1 MDLYLPNHY
10 LDMAGILRDPHPFI
24 IVVGARGTGKTYG
37 ALTGALDLKKRFMYF
52 RRTQKII
59 DAVTDP
65 ALHIFKRIN
74 SDRQLDI
81 APQSSRGLVRF
92 MDGDETIGYAAGLS
106 TFANVRGFDGSDIDL
121 IIYDEFIPEP
131 TERVMFNAY
140 TALLNAIETIGR
152 NRELEGR
159 EPVKTVLLSNSD
171 LIYSDIVSGLKIGD
185 RLLAMQE
192 SGVEILDVSPELLLI
207 RPAGEAFREM
217 KKETA
222 LYRLTA
228 GGAYSSVA
236 LDNAFPIED
245 RDRIK
250 SRPLAEYKPI
260 AAISGICLYKHKTG
274 STWYVTDRITGA
286 PKLYASDPADEKRF
300 IREQGAAW
308 KAHIRRKVFFS
319 GVDVQTRFKQLFE

>member
-1 MDLYLPNHY
+1 MELYLPNNY
-10 LDMAGILRDPHPFI
+10 LNMAGILRDPHPFI

-37 ALTGALDLKKRFMYF
+37 ALTGALDQDLKFIYF

-74 SDRQLDI
+74 QDRQRDI
-81 APQSSRGLVRF
+81 QPGRSSGLVRF
-92 MDGDETIGYAAGLS
+92 MEKETCVGYAAGLS

-140 TALLNAIETIGR
+140 TALLNAVETIGR

-159 EPVKTVLLSNSD
+159 PPVKTLLLSNSD
-171 LIYSDIVSGLKIGD
+171 LIYSDIVTGLKIGD

-192 SGVEILDVSPELLLI
+192 SGVEMLDVSPELLII
-207 RPAGEAFREM
+207 RPTGEAFREQ
-217 KKETA
+217 KRDTA
-222 LYRLTA
+222 LYRLTSGQSYA
-228 GGAYSSVA
+228 AVA

-245 RDRIK
+245 RERIK
-250 SRPLAEYKPI
+250 NRPLAEYRPL
-260 AAISGICLYKHKTG
+260 AAIGGICLYKHKSGG
-274 STWYVTDRITGA
+274 SYYVTDKITGA

-300 IREQGAAW
+300 VREW
-308 KAHIRRKVFFS
+308 LPVWRAHLKRKVFFS
-319 GVDVQTRFKQLFE
+319 GIDVQTRFKQLFE

>member
-1 MDLYLPNHY
+1 MELYLPNNY
-10 LDMAGILRDPHPFI
+10 LNMVGILRDPHPFI

-37 ALTGALDLKKRFMYF
+37 TLTGALDLKEKFMYF

-74 SDRQLDI
+74 VDRQLDI
-81 APQSSRGLVRF
+81 FPQSSRGLVRF
-92 MDGDETIGYAAGLS
+92 MDGDDIIGYAAGLS

-159 EPVKTVLLSNSD
+159 PPVKTLLLSNSD

-192 SGVEILDVSPELLLI
+192 SGVEILDVSPELLI
-207 RPAGEAFREM
+207 VRPAGEAFREQ
-217 KKETA
+217 KKDTA

-228 GGAYSSVA
+228 GGSYAAVA

-245 RDRIK
+245 RERIK
-250 SRPLAEYKPI
+250 KRPLAEYKPL
-260 AAISGICLYKHKTG
+260 AAISGICLYRHKSGG
-274 STWYVTDRITGA
+274 SFYVTDRITGA

-300 IREQGAAW
+300 IRENLYVW
-308 KAHIRRKVFFS
+308 RAHLKRKVFFS
-319 GVDVQTRFKQLFE
+319 GVDVQTRFKQLF